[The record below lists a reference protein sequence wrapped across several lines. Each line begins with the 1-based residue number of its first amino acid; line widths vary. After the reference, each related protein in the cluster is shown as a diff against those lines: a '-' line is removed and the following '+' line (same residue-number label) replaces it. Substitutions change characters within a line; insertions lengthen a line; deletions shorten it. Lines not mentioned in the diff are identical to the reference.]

1 MNCHATR
8 AVLDLHAEGRLT
20 PRREKAVAAHLA
32 TCAVCSAQAAT
43 EPYGEGVS
51 LPRAVG
57 KGPPDFKSRLAA
69 AMKAERKAPKNEAP
83 RPTLNLWPRDFS
95 GVAFA
100 AAALALVALV
110 IGWSGVPS
118 QQFDKGDE
126 LAAGRT
132 P

>member
-20 PRREKAVAAHLA
+20 PRRAKAVAAHLDS
-32 TCAVCSAQAAT
+32 CAVCRALTAAPT
-43 EPYGEGVS
+43 
-51 LPRAVG
+51 AVAVKAPARG
-57 KGPPDFKSRLAA
+57 FKESLAA
-69 AMKAERKAPKNEAP
+69 AMKAERKSPEKNAAPKLE
-83 RPTLNLWPRDFS
+83 LNLWPRDLS
-95 GVAFA
+95 GVAVT
-100 AAALALVALV
+100 AAALALIAVV

-118 QQFDKGDE
+118 QQYDHGDE

>member
-20 PRREKAVAAHLA
+20 PRREKAVAEHLA
-32 TCAVCSAQAAT
+32 SCADCLALAAPAAAAPIKASA
-43 EPYGEGVS
+43 
-51 LPRAVG
+51 
-57 KGPPDFKSRLAA
+57 PDFKSRLAA
-69 AMKAERKAPKNEAP
+69 AMKGERTAPKNEAP
-83 RPTLNLWPRDFS
+83 RLALNLWPRDFS

-100 AAALALVALV
+100 AAALALVAIV

-126 LAAGRT
+126 LAAGRM